1 MQRAKQKIKG
11 KEMDKKDK
19 LENIEVLERER
30 ETHTAG
36 FSEIGFSFGAKN
48 KINIQINKR
57 IGYKKK
63 AKKAFFSNLSFCVP

>member
-1 MQRAKQKIKG
+1 M
-11 KEMDKKDK
+11 EKKDK
-19 LENIEVLERER
+19 SESIEVLER
-30 ETHTAG
+30 TV
-36 FSEIGFSFGAKN
+36 FSEIGFSFGTKN